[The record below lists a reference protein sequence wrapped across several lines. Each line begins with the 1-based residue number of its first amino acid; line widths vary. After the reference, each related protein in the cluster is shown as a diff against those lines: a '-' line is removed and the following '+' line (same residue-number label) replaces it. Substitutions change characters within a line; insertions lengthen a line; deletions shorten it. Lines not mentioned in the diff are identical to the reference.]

1 MRRSPEMF
9 QKSHPNLSSPTTSK
23 PFETRDIYLA
33 AYLFHLGERLT
44 GTRRENGKAVFIF
57 EAPADLEAK
66 ANGFYRP
73 DCEARRLF
81 DAYRTVKQIAFD
93 R

>member
-1 MRRSPEMF
+1 MRKSPDTM
-9 QKSHPNLSSPTTSK
+9 QNRQPDNPSQTPK

-33 AYLFHLGERLT
+33 AYLFHLGERLA
-44 GTRRENGKAVFIF
+44 GTRRENSKAVFIF
-57 EAPADLEAK
+57 DSPVDLEPK
-66 ANGFYRP
+66 VNGFYRP

-81 DAYRTVKQIAFD
+81 DAYRTIKQVAFD

>member
-1 MRRSPEMF
+1 MQNPQSHNPSPAA
-9 QKSHPNLSSPTTSK
+9 KA
-23 PFETRDIYLA
+23 FETRDIYLA

-57 EAPADLEAK
+57 DSTVDLEAK
-66 ANGFYRP
+66 VNGFYRP